1 MRRMIKR
8 MTAAAVASGLAVSL
22 SMTALAE
29 EIGPGFETP
38 ARKDRRETE
47 QLRLDK
53 ETARPRSSRQRN
65 RPALWRSSLPRS
77 RPAAAFQFLTAGR
90 EQSSIRRAWCPIRC

>member
-29 EIGPGFETP
+29 EIGP
-38 ARKDRRETE
+38 RKDRRETE

-77 RPAAAFQFLTAGR
+77 RPAAAFRFLTAGR